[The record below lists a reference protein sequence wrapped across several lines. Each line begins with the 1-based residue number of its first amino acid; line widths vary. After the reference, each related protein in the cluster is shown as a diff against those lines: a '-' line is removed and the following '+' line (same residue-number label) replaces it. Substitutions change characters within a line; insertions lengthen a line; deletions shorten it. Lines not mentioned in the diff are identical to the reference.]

1 MGATKK
7 IFEEEQQQSEMI
19 VAQDFMMTEQNDLY
33 ELRDAVLN
41 KEANPL
47 SAYIT
52 LKEMEKDLA
61 VILKQVQPLAL
72 EEAKTYEETTFNAF
86 GAKITV
92 KSGGGRWKFSHIPQ
106 WESAK
111 ETLKE
116 IEEKAKSAYNN
127 KGFGMIVS
135 DEGEVIEP
143 AEFIAGSETIAISLK

>member
-7 IFEEEQQQSEMI
+7 IFEEEREAELYAEQPS
-19 VAQDFMMTEQNDLY
+19 QNDLY

-41 KEANPL
+41 EEANPL
-47 SAYIT
+47 SVYIA

-61 VILKQVQPLAL
+61 AILKQVQPLAL
-72 EEAKTYEETTFNAF
+72 EEAKTYGETTFDAF

-92 KSGGGRWKFSHIPQ
+92 KAGGGRWSYNHIPQ

-127 KGFGMIVS
+127 KGFGMIVN

-143 AEFIAGSETIAISLK
+143 AEYTSGSETLSISLK